1 MTGSDLGWLL
11 CGEQTVRIKVEAGR
25 ADIQV
30 REESGLNWGAGGG
43 AGEKILNTFHR
54 KRPWDLLTVYMWSVG

>member
-1 MTGSDLGWLL
+1 MTGSDLGQLL
-11 CGEQTVRIKVEAGR
+11 CGEQTVCIKVEAGR

-43 AGEKILNTFHR
+43 AGEKILKTFHR
-54 KRPWDLLTVYMWSVG
+54 